1 MKTIKRILICCVIIF
16 AIIFINGCYF
26 VFYGQHKAANKL
38 ANNKDLNI
46 YEVASTY
53 TMHLAICT
61 VGWIYGPEA
70 TKEYIN
76 MSFKK
81 NRDKTIYVESDFFL
95 TSPVVQKYAENIGP
109 EEKRIAFKDDCYS
122 LFNPNHRVALAANPG
137 YLSKI
142 GSTLYFRV
150 PVHYPSCVNTKI
162 YITKNK
168 YILMNEC
175 LFNYLEKINVLHPH
189 TIIYHSRCNK

>member
-1 MKTIKRILICCVIIF
+1 MKLFKRILTCFILIITL
-16 AIIFINGCYF
+16 IFINGGYF
-26 VFYGQHKAANKL
+26 VFYGQHKAARKL
-38 ANNKDLNI
+38 ANNCELNT
-46 YEVASTY
+46 YEIVSTY

-95 TSPVVQKYAENIGP
+95 TSPIVQKYAENIGS

-137 YLSKI
+137 FLSKR

-150 PVHYPSCVNTKI
+150 PVHYPSCINTKI

-175 LFNYLEKINVLHPH
+175 LFNYLEKINLLHPH
-189 TIIYHSRCNK
+189 TIIYCTLI